1 MDGNLV
7 QQFKKGSLELI
18 LLCLIARGET
28 YGYAIIAELN
38 AGTAGILGYAREGTV
53 YPILYRLQAAGLI
66 QSRLV
71 PAAANGREKKYY
83 SLTEDGRKT
92 LEEMV
97 AFWADY
103 RTCVDSFIQRRT
115 VVEETA

>member
-1 MDGNLV
+1 MDGNYV

-28 YGYAIIAELN
+28 YGYAIITELN

-66 QSRLV
+66 QSRL
-71 PAAANGREKKYY
+71 AQAANGREKKYY
-83 SLTEDGRKT
+83 ALTEAGRKT
-92 LEEMV
+92 LEELIV
-97 AFWADY
+97 FWNDY
-103 RTCVDSFIQRRT
+103 RTCVDGFVQKCT
-115 VVEETA
+115 WVEETA